1 MKMDLGYTRLIIE
14 ECRKAGLLRNQC
26 AYVLATAFHETAHTM
41 KPIREMGGE
50 KYLKSKPYYPYVGM
64 GFVQLTWKANYQK
77 ASKALGVDFVAN
89 PKKLLEPAYSAA
101 ILVTGMKEGWFTTKA
116 LEDYITLYKSD
127 YTGARRIVNGTDRA
141 KLIAGYAV
149 EYDAALKAMGY
160 GEEKPVEPANPVPA
174 PSPAPVPQSPP
185 AAKPEAK
192 RGILAII
199 FEIIGRILRGKS

>member
-41 KPIREMGGE
+41 KPVREMGGE

-160 GEEKPVEPANPVPA
+160 GEEKPVEPAKPVPA

-185 AAKPEAK
+185 AAKPEPK

-199 FEIIGRILRGKS
+199 FEIIGNLLRGKS

>member
-1 MKMDLGYTRLIIE
+1 MKMDLGYTRLIVE
-14 ECRKAGLLRNQC
+14 ECRKVGLLRNQC

-41 KPIREMGGE
+41 KPVREMGGE

-64 GFVQLTWKANYQK
+64 GFVQLTWKRNYEK
-77 ASKALGVDFVAN
+77 AGRALGVDFVAN
-89 PKKLLEPAYSAA
+89 PKRLLEPAYSAA
-101 ILVTGMKEGWFTTKA
+101 ILVTGMKEGWFTGKS

-141 KLIAGYAV
+141 KLIAGHAV

-160 GEEKPVEPANPVPA
+160 GEEKPASGGKPA
-174 PSPAPVPQSPP
+174 PAPQSPP
-185 AAKPEAK
+185 AAKPAPK

-199 FEIIGRILRGKS
+199 FEIIGKILKGGR

>member
-160 GEEKPVEPANPVPA
+160 GEEKPVEPARPVPA

-185 AAKPEAK
+185 AATPEPK
-192 RGILAII
+192 RGFWTII
-199 FEIIGRILRGKS
+199 FEIIGKLLRGKS

>member
-1 MKMDLGYTRLIIE
+1 MKMDLGYTRLIVE
-14 ECRKAGLLRNQC
+14 ECRKAGLLRNQA

-89 PKKLLEPAYSAA
+89 PKRLLEPAYSAA

-160 GEEKPVEPANPVPA
+160 GEEKPVEPAKPVPA

-185 AAKPEAK
+185 VTAPEPK

-199 FEIIGRILRGKS
+199 FEIIGKLLRGKP

>member
-1 MKMDLGYTRLIIE
+1 MKMDLGYTRLIVE

-26 AYVLATAFHETAHTM
+26 AYVLATAYHETAHTM
-41 KPIREMGGE
+41 KPVREMGGE

-64 GFVQLTWKANYQK
+64 GFVQLTWKRNYEK
-77 ASKALGVDFVAN
+77 AGKALGVDFVAN

-101 ILVTGMKEGWFTTKA
+101 ILVTGMKEGWFTGKS

-141 KLIAGYAV
+141 KLIAGHAV

-160 GEEKPVEPANPVPA
+160 GEEKPVDPAKPAPA

-185 AAKPEAK
+185 APKPAPK

-199 FEIIGRILRGKS
+199 FEIIGKILKGGR

>member
-14 ECRKAGLLRNQC
+14 ECSKAGLLRNQC

-41 KPIREMGGE
+41 KPVREMGGE
-50 KYLKSKPYYPYVGM
+50 KYLRSKPYYPYVGM

-89 PKKLLEPAYSAA
+89 PRKLLEPRYSAT

-116 LEDYITLYKSD
+116 LDDYITLYKSD
-127 YTGARRIVNGTDRA
+127 FIGARRIVNGTDRA

-160 GEEKPVEPANPVPA
+160 GEEKPA
-174 PSPAPVPQSPP
+174 PEQSP
-185 AAKPEAK
+185 AAKGDPAPNTDAQRGNILWVFLAK
-192 RGILAII
+192 LLLRL
-199 FEIIGRILRGKS
+199 FGRNR

>member
-41 KPIREMGGE
+41 KPVREMGGE

-64 GFVQLTWKANYQK
+64 GFVQLTWKRNYEK
-77 ASKALGVDFVAN
+77 AGKALGVDFVAN
-89 PKKLLEPAYSAA
+89 PKRLLEPAYSAA
-101 ILVTGMKEGWFTTKA
+101 ILVTGMKEGWFTGKS

-141 KLIAGYAV
+141 KLIAGHAV
-149 EYDAALKAMGY
+149 EYEAALKAMGY
-160 GEEKPVEPANPVPA
+160 GEEKPVEPVKPSPA
-174 PSPAPVPQSPP
+174 PSPAPAPQSPP
-185 AAKPEAK
+185 APKPEPK
-192 RGILAII
+192 RGIWTII
-199 FEIIGRILRGKS
+199 FEIIGNLLRGKS